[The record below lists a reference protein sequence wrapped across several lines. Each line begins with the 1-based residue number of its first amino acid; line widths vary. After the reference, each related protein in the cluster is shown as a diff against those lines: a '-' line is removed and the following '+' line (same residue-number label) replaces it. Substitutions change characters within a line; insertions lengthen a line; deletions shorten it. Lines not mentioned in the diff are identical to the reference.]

1 MNAVVDKLVNP
12 FRYLSLRKAL
22 CWGIVALILTSI
34 FAWQYGLRLTSLT
47 QVDFGGSALWRATL
61 RQLLAWMTFAV
72 VLYAAGV
79 AASKSKIRFWDVASF
94 NLFARIPF
102 DLTLLVFAVPS
113 VKSVF
118 GYAIDGNINA
128 MLTHTT
134 LLTIVGIVA
143 LLLCVWYFYWT
154 YKAFAESTNVK
165 NGRGVVIFIVAYI
178 VAQTAVA
185 YLFRFI

>member
-1 MNAVVDKLVNP
+1 MNKAVNP

-22 CWGIVALILTSI
+22 CWGIVAMILTSI

-47 QVDFGGSALWRATL
+47 QVDFGGGALWQATL
-61 RQLLAWMTFAV
+61 RQVLAWLVFAV
-72 VLYAAGV
+72 VLYVGGV
-79 AASKSKIRFWDVASF
+79 AASKSKVRFWDVAAF

-102 DLTLLVFAVPS
+102 DLTLLVFAVPR

-118 GYAIDGNINA
+118 GYAMDGNLNA
-128 MLTHTT
+128 MLQHTT
-134 LLTIVGIVA
+134 LLSVVGLVV
-143 LLLCVWYFYWT
+143 LLLCVWYFFWS
-154 YKAFAESTNVK
+154 YKAFAEAANVK
-165 NGRGVVIFIVAYI
+165 NGKGVAIFIVAYI

>member
-1 MNAVVDKLVNP
+1 MNKVVNP
-12 FRYLSLRKAL
+12 FRYLPLRQAL
-22 CWGIVALILTSI
+22 CWGIVAMILTSI
-34 FAWQYGLRLTSLT
+34 FAWQCGLRLTSLT
-47 QVDFGGSALWRATL
+47 QVDFGGAALWQATL
-61 RQLLAWMTFAV
+61 RQLLAWLVFAV
-72 VLYAAGV
+72 MLYAVGV
-79 AASKSKIRFWDVASF
+79 AVSKSKIRFWDVAAF

-102 DLTLLVFAVPS
+102 DLTLLVFAVPR

-118 GYAIDGNINA
+118 GYAMDGNFNA

-134 LLTIVGIVA
+134 LLSIVGFVA
-143 LLLCVWYFYWT
+143 MILCVWYFFWS

-165 NGRGVVIFIVAYI
+165 NGRGVVIFIITYI